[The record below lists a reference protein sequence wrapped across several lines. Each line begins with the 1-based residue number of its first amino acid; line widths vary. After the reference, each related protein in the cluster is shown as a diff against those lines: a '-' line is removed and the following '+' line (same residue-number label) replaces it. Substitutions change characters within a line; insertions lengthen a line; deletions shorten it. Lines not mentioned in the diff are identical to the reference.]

1 MAAPDFPEPEKL
13 TPVPLDLASAATG
26 RGCVIPGLD
35 LTVPSTIVV
44 LAPHPD
50 DFDAIGVTMRLLQS
64 LGHRIHVGV
73 LTTGANGVED
83 GWQGATQ
90 PSEKAAIREAEQRS
104 SCAFFGLP
112 PERLRFLRLWE
123 EVDGRPYDEALQ
135 YQQLRSYLA
144 DMHPKLVF
152 LPHGNDSNR
161 THRRTWE
168 TFHSIAIQDRLQ
180 LHAFLNLDAKTLAL
194 RTDVAMPFDE
204 EAASWKCELLRFH
217 RSQQERNLKA
227 RGIGFDERVLA
238 VNRAAAIPAASLKP
252 YAEVF
257 ELRRFR

>member
-1 MAAPDFPEPEKL
+1 M
-13 TPVPLDLASAATG
+13 TPVPLDLTAAATG
-26 RGCVIPGLD
+26 RGCAIPGLD
-35 LTVPSTIVV
+35 LTVPATIVV

-50 DFDAIGVTMRLLQS
+50 DFDAIGVTMRWLQS
-64 LGHRIHVGV
+64 LGHQIHVAV
-73 LTTGANGVED
+73 LTSGANGVKD

-112 PERLRFLRLWE
+112 PERLSFLRLWE

-135 YQQLRSYLA
+135 YQQLRNYLA
-144 DMHPKLVF
+144 PRQANMVF

-168 TFHSIAIQDRLQ
+168 TFHSIATQDDLKV
-180 LHAFLNLDAKTLAL
+180 HAFLNLDAKTLSFRA
-194 RTDVAMPFDE
+194 DVVMSFEE
-204 EAASWKCELLRFH
+204 EAASWKRELLRFH
-217 RSQQERNLKA
+217 RSQQERNLKT

-238 VNRAAAIPAASLKP
+238 VNRAAADHAASPKP

-257 ELRRFR
+257 ELQRFG